1 MAKAWDLRERTID
14 FAADAFRFCR
24 ALKHTDE
31 TRDIVRQLR
40 RCASSVAA
48 NTRALRRAQSDKV
61 FVSKAGVVIEE
72 ADETGFWLEFLVKIE
87 LISRSRVTAL
97 LGEANELVAIFT
109 ASRKTVQ
116 ARLEREKR
124 KKARV

>member
-1 MAKAWDLRERTID
+1 M
-14 FAADAFRFCR
+14 
-24 ALKHTDE
+24 
-31 TRDIVRQLR
+31 
-40 RCASSVAA
+40 AA

-87 LISRSRVTAL
+87 LVPRSTVAAL
-97 LGEANELVAIFT
+97 PREANELIAIFT

-124 KKARV
+124 KKSEAKGKRTQPAQRKSSPFTFEVDH